1 MLVLLDSRLQLSIA
15 TFFFPTVI
23 VAIRAR
29 AHQFRQ
35 ENNSLTN
42 SGQHQPQ
49 EPDKISCDDQSTWT
63 FIRQC
68 QMQQSYN
75 DGGNEKTCFLFPS
88 VTIRRGSKFD
98 KIKVVMPD
106 N

>member
-1 MLVLLDSRLQLSIA
+1 
-15 TFFFPTVI
+15 
-23 VAIRAR
+23 
-29 AHQFRQ
+29 
-35 ENNSLTN
+35 
-42 SGQHQPQ
+42 
-49 EPDKISCDDQSTWT
+49 
-63 FIRQC
+63 
-68 QMQQSYN
+68 MQQSYN